1 MEIEL
6 KNLNKKF
13 NEKSIFNNFNFK
25 FHSSKR
31 YALYGPNGSG
41 KTTLLKLIS
50 NLVKEDDGEI
60 KFTNKNS
67 SISYINS
74 DTRSF
79 FQRLS
84 AVDNLYFFGSINGMT
99 KTQVLT
105 VINEDFE
112 DFNIAG
118 FMNMPL
124 SNLSLGQ
131 VQIINIIRGFLMQ
144 PNVLLCD
151 EIFANLDEKNA
162 KNLILFL
169 NNYKAKKDLIE
180 IYTSHNKDFL
190 KNFCDEEIFL

>member
-13 NEKSIFNNFNFK
+13 NEKSIFIDFNFK
-25 FHSSKR
+25 FNSSRR
-31 YALYGPNGSG
+31 YALCGPNGSG

-50 NLVKEDDGEI
+50 NLVKEDNGEI
-60 KFTNKNS
+60 KFTKKNS

-74 DTRSF
+74 ETRSF

-84 AVDNLYFFGSINGMT
+84 PFDNLYFFGSINGMS
-99 KTQVLT
+99 KNQVLR
-105 VINEDFE
+105 IIEEDFK
-112 DFNIAG
+112 DFNLTN
-118 FMNMPL
+118 FMNVPL

-131 VQIINIIRGFLMQ
+131 VQMINIIRGFLIQ
-144 PNVLLCD
+144 PDVLLCD
-151 EIFANLDEKNA
+151 EIFANLDEKNV

-169 NNYKAKKDLIE
+169 NNYRAKKDLIE

>member
-13 NEKSIFNNFNFK
+13 NKKSVFTNFNFK
-25 FHSSKR
+25 FRSSRR

-60 KFTNKNS
+60 NFTNKNS
-67 SISYINS
+67 SITYINS

-84 AVDNLYFFGSINGMT
+84 PLDNLYFFGSINGMS
-99 KTQVLT
+99 KTQVLRL
-105 VINEDFE
+105 IEEDFK
-112 DFNIAG
+112 DFNISNY
-118 FMNMPL
+118 MNMPL

-131 VQIINIIRGFLMQ
+131 VQIINIIKGFLIQ
-144 PNVLLCD
+144 PNILLCD

-162 KNLILFL
+162 KNLVLFL
-169 NNYKAKKDLIE
+169 NKYRSKKDLIE
-180 IYTSHNKDFL
+180 IYTSHNRDFL
-190 KNFCDEEIFL
+190 KNFCDEEVFL

>member
-13 NEKSIFNNFNFK
+13 KEKSIFINFNFK
-25 FHSSKR
+25 FYSSSR
-31 YALYGPNGSG
+31 YALHGPNGSG

-60 KFTNKNS
+60 IFTNKNS

-74 DTRSF
+74 DTRTF

-84 AVDNLYFFGSINGMT
+84 PIDNPYFFGSINGMS
-99 KTQVLT
+99 KRQVRRA
-105 VINEDFE
+105 IEEDFK
-112 DFNIAG
+112 DFNITS
-118 FMNMPL
+118 FMDMPL

-131 VQIINIIRGFLMQ
+131 VQIINIVRGFLIQ

-151 EIFANLDEKNA
+151 EIFANLDEKNS

-169 NNYKAKKDLIE
+169 DKYKAKKDLIE

-190 KNFCDEEIFL
+190 RNFCDEEILL

>member
-162 KNLILFL
+162 KNLVLFL
-169 NNYKAKKDLIE
+169 NKYRAKKDLIE
-180 IYTSHNKDFL
+180 IYTSHNRDFL
-190 KNFCDEEIFL
+190 KNFCDEEVFL

>member
-6 KNLNKKF
+6 KKLNKKF
-13 NEKSIFNNFNFK
+13 NGKSIFTNFNFK
-25 FHSSKR
+25 FYSSRR
-31 YALYGPNGSG
+31 YALHGPNGSG

-50 NLVKEDDGEI
+50 NLVKEDEGEI
-60 KFTNKNS
+60 KFSNKNS

-74 DTRSF
+74 DTRTF

-84 AVDNLYFFGSINGMT
+84 PVDNLYFFGSINGMS
-99 KTQVLT
+99 KTQVLRA
-105 VINEDFE
+105 VEEDFK
-112 DFNIAG
+112 DFNITN
-118 FMNMPL
+118 FMDMPL

-131 VQIINIIRGFLMQ
+131 VQILNIVRGFLIQ

-151 EIFANLDEKNA
+151 EIFANLDEKNV

-169 NNYKAKKDLIE
+169 NNYRAKKDLIE

>member
-6 KNLNKKF
+6 KKLNKKF
-13 NEKSIFNNFNFK
+13 NEKSIFLNFNFK
-25 FHSSKR
+25 FYSSRR
-31 YALYGPNGSG
+31 YALHGPNGSG

-50 NLVKEDDGEI
+50 NLVKEDEGEI
-60 KFTNKNS
+60 KFSNKNS

-74 DTRSF
+74 DTRTF

-84 AVDNLYFFGSINGMT
+84 PVDNLYFFGSINGMS
-99 KTQVLT
+99 KTQVLRA
-105 VINEDFE
+105 VQEDFK
-112 DFNIAG
+112 DFNITN
-118 FMNMPL
+118 FMDMPL

-131 VQIINIIRGFLMQ
+131 VQILNIVRGFLIQ

-151 EIFANLDEKNA
+151 EIFANLDEKNV

-169 NNYKAKKDLIE
+169 DDYKAKKDLIE

-190 KNFCDEEIFL
+190 NNFCDEEIFL

>member
-6 KNLNKKF
+6 KNLCKKF
-13 NEKSIFNNFNFK
+13 NEKSIFINFNYK
-25 FHSSKR
+25 FLSSKR
-31 YALYGPNGSG
+31 YALLGPNGSG

-50 NLVKEDDGEI
+50 NLVKEDSGEI
-60 KFTNKNS
+60 KFTTKNL

-84 AVDNLYFFGSINGMT
+84 AVDNLYFFGSINGMS
-99 KTQVLT
+99 KTQVLK
-105 VINEDFE
+105 VIEEDFK
-112 DFNIAG
+112 DFNIAS
-118 FMNMPL
+118 FIDMPV

-131 VQIINIIRGFLMQ
+131 VQIINIIRGFLIQ

-151 EIFANLDEKNA
+151 EIFANLDEENV

-169 NNYKAKKDLIE
+169 NNYRNKGDLIE

-190 KNFCDEEIFL
+190 ENFCDEGIFL

>member
-13 NEKSIFNNFNFK
+13 NKKSIFMNFNFK
-25 FHSSKR
+25 FLSSRR

-84 AVDNLYFFGSINGMT
+84 PVDNLYFFGSINGMS
-99 KTQVLT
+99 KTQVLRL
-105 VINEDFE
+105 IEEDFK
-112 DFNIAG
+112 DFNIANY
-118 FMNMPL
+118 MNMPL

-131 VQIINIIRGFLMQ
+131 VQIINIIRGFLIQ

-151 EIFANLDEKNA
+151 EIFANLDEKNV

-169 NNYKAKKDLIE
+169 NNYRAKKDLIE

>member
-6 KNLNKKF
+6 KNINKRF
-13 NEKSIFNNFNFK
+13 NEKSIFTNFNFT
-25 FHSSKR
+25 FYSSRR
-31 YALYGPNGSG
+31 YGLYGPNGSG

-60 KFTNKNS
+60 KFTNKNP

-74 DTRSF
+74 DTRTF

-84 AVDNLYFFGSINGMT
+84 PIDNLYFFGSINGMS
-99 KTQVLT
+99 KTQVRRA
-105 VINEDFE
+105 IEEDFK
-112 DFNIAG
+112 DFNITS
-118 FMNMPL
+118 FMDMPL

-131 VQIINIIRGFLMQ
+131 VQIINIVRGFLIQ

-151 EIFANLDEKNA
+151 EIFANLDEKNL

-169 NNYKAKKDLIE
+169 NNYKAKKDLVE

>member
-99 KTQVLT
+99 KTQVLR
-105 VINEDFE
+105 VINEDFK
-112 DFNIAG
+112 DFNIAD

-169 NNYKAKKDLIE
+169 NNYRTKKDLIE

>member
-99 KTQVLT
+99 KTQVLR
-105 VINEDFE
+105 VINEDFK
-112 DFNIAG
+112 DFNIAD

>member
-6 KNLNKKF
+6 KNLCKKF
-13 NEKSIFNNFNFK
+13 NEKSIFMNFNFK
-25 FHSSKR
+25 FRSSSR

-50 NLVKEDDGEI
+50 DLVKVDDGEI

-99 KTQVLT
+99 KTQVLR
-105 VINEDFE
+105 VINEDFK
-112 DFNIAG
+112 DFNIAD

-124 SNLSLGQ
+124 SNLSLGK
-131 VQIINIIRGFLMQ
+131 VQIINIIRGF
-144 PNVLLCD
+144 
-151 EIFANLDEKNA
+151 
-162 KNLILFL
+162 
-169 NNYKAKKDLIE
+169 
-180 IYTSHNKDFL
+180 
-190 KNFCDEEIFL
+190 

>member
-13 NEKSIFNNFNFK
+13 KEKSIFKNFNFK
-25 FHSSKR
+25 FYSSRR
-31 YALYGPNGSG
+31 YALCGPNGSG

-60 KFTNKNS
+60 KFTNKNL

-84 AVDNLYFFGSINGMT
+84 PVDNLYFFGSINGLC
-99 KTQVLT
+99 KTQVLK
-105 VINEDFE
+105 IIEEDFA
-112 DFNIAG
+112 DFNIAN
-118 FMNMPL
+118 FMNAPL

-131 VQIINIIRGFLMQ
+131 IQMINIIRGFLIQ
-144 PNVLLCD
+144 PDVLLCD
-151 EIFANLDEKNA
+151 EIFANLDEKNT

-169 NNYKAKKDLIE
+169 DDYKAKKDLIE

-190 KNFCDEEIFL
+190 NNFCDEEVYL